1 MWWEGKCCLH
11 KLFTILNGQLF
22 PLYKVKMK
30 RVDALSYCL
39 LFAGNE
45 IHNMMHKVTINYII
59 ILRLSSFKLIPLMAH
74 DVIPCVCV
82 SVWII
87 HILIWI
93 SCFAWSHLPILLK
106 YSFENSFAN
115 GWCNV
120 WIYTFAAFTFHLPF
134 LTILNPKKVFEYI
147 IEAAAKKK
155 HDTNGLVWWICFLI

>member
-1 MWWEGKCCLH
+1 MWWEGKYCLH

-22 PLYKVKMK
+22 LLSLYEVKWNVLM
-30 RVDALSYCL
+30 LSHCL

-45 IHNMMHKVTINYII
+45 IHNMMHKVTINYVI
-59 ILRLSSFKLIPLMAH
+59 ILRLSSFKFIPLMAH
-74 DVIPCVCV
+74 DAIPCVCVRVYV

-93 SCFAWSHLPILLK
+93 SCFARSHLPILLK

-120 WIYTFAAFTFHLPF
+120 WIYTFAAFSTQKSIWIHHRSSR
-134 LTILNPKKVFEYI
+134 
-147 IEAAAKKK
+147 KK
-155 HDTNGLVWWICFLI
+155 HDTNGLVWWICFLM